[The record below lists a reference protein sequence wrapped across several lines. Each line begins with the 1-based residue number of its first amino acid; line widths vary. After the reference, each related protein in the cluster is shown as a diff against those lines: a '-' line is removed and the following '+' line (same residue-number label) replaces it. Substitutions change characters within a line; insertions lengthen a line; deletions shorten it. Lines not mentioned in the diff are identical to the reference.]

1 MLGYMAKRIKITDG
15 IKAATYLTLRWEDYI
30 GLIRW
35 AKHNH
40 KSPCKWKRE
49 TEGRG
54 QERKQGEKEP
64 PNVGFEDAEMGP

>member
-54 QERKQGEKEP
+54 QERK
-64 PNVGFEDAEMGP
+64 